1 MREAKYKNFNYEII
15 YTNNNIKNDYAL
27 SIVIPCHN
35 SAGKIRPMLLSLEL
49 QRFNWNVQ
57 LIFVLDNC
65 EDNTEEVIKA
75 NLTNPNYTVSI
86 LKTNVGYA
94 GVAREIGRCE
104 VKGKYFWSIDSDDY
118 LLRPDA
124 IQTVCDIFKDFDFPE
139 ILHVKYCS
147 DSDGWW
153 EKHFHERPN
162 YYRTFWANIYRNDLI
177 KNVHCNVKFIDDDY
191 EFYDEFM
198 AQTGLLGKQ
207 ILETND
213 YFYYYCQ
220 LSNDGIS
227 AKYWLEMTSRD
238 ELVGALPSYYEEMK
252 AAGRLLK

>member
-1 MREAKYKNFNYEII
+1 MREVNYENFNYEII
-15 YTNNNIKNDYAL
+15 YTNKNIKDDYAL

-35 SAGKIRPMLLSLEL
+35 SADKNRPMLLSLDL

-65 EDNTEEVIKA
+65 EDDTYLAIRN
-75 NLTNPNYTVSI
+75 NLTNSNYSVSI
-86 LKTNVGYA
+86 LKTSVGYA

-124 IQTVCDIFKDFDFPE
+124 VQTICDILRDYDPP

-153 EKHFHERPN
+153 EKHQNSRPN
-162 YYRTFWANIYRNDLI
+162 YYRTFWANIYKVELI
-177 KNVHCNVKFIDDDY
+177 QNVHCNVKFIDDDY
-191 EFYDEFM
+191 EFYDEFI
-198 AQTGLLGKQ
+198 QENNLTGEKVW
-207 ILETND
+207 ETID
-213 YFYYYCQ
+213 YFYYYTQ
-220 LSNDGIS
+220 LSQEGIS
-227 AKYWLEMTSRD
+227 AKYWLEMTNRD